1 MLGKAHCIPLQDGF
15 GWEGNR
21 KTLIPPPSGDFG
33 TNRTVLSFQIQFKFS
48 PLHWKERGGKKGKKQ
63 SISLPSQSP
72 SLLPSSAP
80 WSVSAESCLYA
91 VSAVVS

>member
-33 TNRTVLSFQIQFKFS
+33 TNRAVLSFQIQLKFS
-48 PLHWKERGGKKGKKQ
+48 PLHWKERGGKKRQ
-63 SISLPSQSP
+63 ETEHLSPFSISLPSAFKC
-72 SLLPSSAP
+72 SL
-80 WSVSAESCLYA
+80 ECLCGIMFIC
-91 VSAVVS
+91 SECCC